1 MIQLTDEENN
11 LIVEAL
17 LFSSCLEITDEWSV
31 DDRNTMLVIANK
43 IKNSTTTLKNI
54 ELHNFNENNNDIKN
68 NICISFPDI
77 NKVQH
82 ITLESKE

>member
-17 LFSSCLEITDEWSV
+17 LFSSCLEITDEWSTN
-31 DDRNTMLVIANK
+31 DRNTMLVIANK
-43 IKNSTTTLKNI
+43 LKNSTTTLKNI
-54 ELHNFNENNNDIKN
+54 ELHNFNENNNDITN